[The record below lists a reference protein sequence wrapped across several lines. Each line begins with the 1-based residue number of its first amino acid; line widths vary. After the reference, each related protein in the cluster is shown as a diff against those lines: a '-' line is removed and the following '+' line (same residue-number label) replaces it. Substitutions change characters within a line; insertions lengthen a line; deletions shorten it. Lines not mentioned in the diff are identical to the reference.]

1 MADSFFFSRT
11 DLDQQR
17 AQRILDDASL
27 SADARQQALTRLR
40 ESGFDANEQLRVE
53 ALERTGGLP
62 SG

>member
-1 MADSFFFSRT
+1 MAG
-11 DLDQQR
+11 
-17 AQRILDDASL
+17 QRILDDASL
-27 SADARQQALTRLR
+27 SPDARQQALNRLR